1 MATNKNAV
9 LRYNILDHCFSNF
22 YKKYFIE
29 DLIAV
34 CGEKLTEHFGFEVT
48 VSRRTILEDIKFMK
62 SAAGY
67 DAPIISIADGKK
79 VYYRYEE
86 DDYSILKKPLT
97 EKEKQAL
104 SEVLNSISR
113 IKNLPGLGGGM
124 DTVQTKIYSVLDI
137 TKDER
142 KIISFQENE
151 FLVGV
156 ENLSPL
162 YQHISHKNTLKIE
175 YRSFRS
181 DKNIFILLSPQFLKQ
196 YNNRWFLFGENHE
209 KEVIQNLALDRI
221 KSITITKEPYREAK
235 IDYDE
240 YFDDIIGVTDI
251 VTNKPITVKIEVSEE
266 SLPYIKTKPLHGS
279 QKITGNILTL
289 HVKHNYELETLLLSY
304 GERIKVLEPENLV
317 EALKER
323 IKKQFA
329 LYFK

>member
-29 DLIAV
+29 DLIIV
-34 CGEKLTEHFGFEVT
+34 CGEKLTEHFGYEMS

-86 DDYSILKKPLT
+86 EDYSILKKPLT
-97 EKEKQAL
+97 EKEKLVL

-113 IKNLPGLGGGM
+113 IKNLPGLVGM
-124 DTVQTKIYSVLDI
+124 ETVQTKIYSVLDI

-181 DKNIFILLSPQFLKQ
+181 DQNIFIDFSPQFLKQ

-209 KEVIQNLALDRI
+209 KEAVQNLALDRI
-221 KSITITKEPYREAK
+221 KSIAISNESYREAS

-251 VTNKPITVKIEVSEE
+251 ATHTPIQVKIEISEE

-279 QKITGNILTL
+279 QKIKGNLLTL
-289 HVKHNYELETLLLSY
+289 YVKHNYELESLLLSF
-304 GERIKVLEPENLV
+304 GDKIKILEPEYLV
-317 EALKER
+317 ETLKER
-323 IKKQFA
+323 IQKQFA
-329 LYFK
+329 LYF